1 MDSPKSNTRHLH
13 YTFRM
18 KRFALCLLFL
28 LIVLPA
34 FARKADTGFLDR
46 TVTSDGSTY
55 RYQVFVPNNWTKKQK
70 WPVILFLHGSGERGD
85 TGLPQTDVGIGH
97 AIRFSEKEIPFIIVM
112 ARRLAARPRTA
123 YRIRAAWPLRSF
135 CC

>member
-1 MDSPKSNTRHLH
+1 
-13 YTFRM
+13 M

-28 LIVLPA
+28 VAALPA

-46 TVTSDGSTY
+46 TVTSDGTTY

-85 TGLPQTDVGIGH
+85 TGLPQTDVGIGARHSLQRERNPLRRRH
-97 AIRFSEKEIPFIIVM
+97 AAVPYGKDVDRQQTS
-112 ARRLAARPRTA
+112 RPRH
-123 YRIRAAWPLRSF
+123 WPR
-135 CC
+135 